1 MYYLGQQEIRFPN
14 KDMFLMS
21 MKIQRKC
28 VLARSHFF
36 NQGNQQTLYH
46 LQGNNLRNSFKNHI
60 EFSMMFTMKKTV
72 ALLAIAASVST
83 SASAFIPSSTGVAT
97 FGNAAAAKT
106 LPVAR

>member
-1 MYYLGQQEIRFPN
+1 
-14 KDMFLMS
+14 

-28 VLARSHFF
+28 VLARRTSAIKAINKLF
-36 NQGNQQTLYH
+36 H
-46 LQGNNLRNSFKNHI
+46 LQGNTLRNSFNNHI

-83 SASAFIPSSTGVAT
+83 SASAFVPSSTGVAT
-97 FGNAAAAKT
+97 FGSTAAAKT